1 VTGKIWQSAYQP
13 GIPVEIDTNK
23 YTSLN
28 EMLEL
33 NCSRYSNLPA
43 LSNMGRTLTFADLE
57 RESRHFAAYLQN
69 VLRLPKGARIA
80 LMLPNL
86 LQYPVTFFGV
96 LRAGLI
102 VVNVNPLY
110 TSYEL
115 QRQIKDS
122 SAQAVVVLETFAYK
136 LVEFIE
142 LAELKA
148 VITTGPGDLLPA
160 PRRWLTNFV
169 ARHIGH
175 RVTPYRFNHA
185 IAFRQALVEGSS
197 NSLIKVDIVQDDIA
211 LLQYTGGTTG
221 IPKGATLSHG
231 NLVANVVQIATWIGR
246 ELHEGV
252 EVAITPLPLFH
263 IFSLT
268 ANLLTFI
275 SIGGHNLLITDP
287 RDITALVAFL
297 RRTRFTAMTGVNTLF
312 NELLNHPDFAKV
324 DFSRLKLTVGGGAA
338 VHAAVAKR
346 WKEITGVPITEG
358 YGLTE
363 ASPVVCI
370 NPLDIEDYTGM
381 IGVPIPSTDVTIRDD
396 NGNDLPIGEIGEI
409 CVSGPQVMK
418 GYWNAPDETAK
429 VIRAD
434 GWLFTGDVGYMRE
447 DGFIKFVDRKKDVI
461 VVSGFK
467 VFPNE
472 VEDAAVTHPGVLEA
486 GAKGVADARSDEAV
500 KLFVVKRD
508 PCLTEQELMAHLR
521 RMLAAYKVPKIIEFR
536 DQLPKNAIGKVVRHE
551 LR

>member
-1 VTGKIWQSAYQP
+1 
-13 GIPVEIDTNK
+13 
-23 YTSLN
+23 
-28 EMLEL
+28 
-33 NCSRYSNLPA
+33 
-43 LSNMGRTLTFADLE
+43 
-57 RESRHFAAYLQN
+57 
-69 VLRLPKGARIA
+69 
-80 LMLPNL
+80 
-86 LQYPVTFFGV
+86 
-96 LRAGLI
+96 
-102 VVNVNPLY
+102 
-110 TSYEL
+110 
-115 QRQIKDS
+115 
-122 SAQAVVVLETFAYK
+122 
-136 LVEFIE
+136 LV
-142 LAELKA
+142 
-148 VITTGPGDLLPA
+148 
-160 PRRWLTNFV
+160 
-169 ARHIGH
+169 
-175 RVTPYRFNHA
+175 
-185 IAFRQALVEGSS
+185 
-197 NSLIKVDIVQDDIA
+197 KVDIVQDDIA

-221 IPKGATLSHG
+221 IPKGAILSHG
-231 NLVANVVQIATWIGR
+231 NLVANVVQIATWIGG
-246 ELHEGV
+246 ELKEGV

-287 RDITALVAFL
+287 RDISALVAFL

-312 NELLNHPDFAKV
+312 NALLNHPDFAKV

-338 VHAAVAKR
+338 VHAAVAMR

-396 NGNDLPIGEIGEI
+396 NGNDLPIGQIGEI
-409 CVSGPQVMK
+409 CASGPQVMK
-418 GYWNAPDETAK
+418 GYCNAPDETAK
-429 VIRAD
+429 VIRGD
-434 GWLFTGDVGYMRE
+434 GWLLTGDVGYMRE
-447 DGFIKFVDRKKDVI
+447 DGLIKFIDRKKDVI

-472 VEDAAVTHPGVLEA
+472 VEDAAVTHPGVLDA
-486 GAKGVADARSDEAV
+486 GARGVADARSDEAV

-508 PCLTEQELMAHLR
+508 PCLTEQELKAYLR
-521 RMLAAYKVPKIIEFR
+521 RILTAYKVPKIIEFR

>member
-1 VTGKIWQSAYQP
+1 
-13 GIPVEIDTNK
+13 
-23 YTSLN
+23 
-28 EMLEL
+28 M
-33 NCSRYSNLPA
+33 
-43 LSNMGRTLTFADLE
+43 
-57 RESRHFAAYLQN
+57 
-69 VLRLPKGARIA
+69 
-80 LMLPNL
+80 
-86 LQYPVTFFGV
+86 
-96 LRAGLI
+96 
-102 VVNVNPLY
+102 
-110 TSYEL
+110 
-115 QRQIKDS
+115 
-122 SAQAVVVLETFAYK
+122 
-136 LVEFIE
+136 
-142 LAELKA
+142 
-148 VITTGPGDLLPA
+148 
-160 PRRWLTNFV
+160 
-169 ARHIGH
+169 
-175 RVTPYRFNHA
+175 
-185 IAFRQALVEGSS
+185 
-197 NSLIKVDIVQDDIA
+197 
-211 LLQYTGGTTG
+211 
-221 IPKGATLSHG
+221 
-231 NLVANVVQIATWIGR
+231 
-246 ELHEGV
+246 
-252 EVAITPLPLFH
+252 
-263 IFSLT
+263 
-268 ANLLTFI
+268 
-275 SIGGHNLLITDP
+275 
-287 RDITALVAFL
+287 
-297 RRTRFTAMTGVNTLF
+297 
-312 NELLNHPDFAKV
+312 
-324 DFSRLKLTVGGGAA
+324 KLTVGGGAA

-396 NGNDLPIGEIGEI
+396 NGNELPIGEIGEI

-508 PCLTEQELMAHLR
+508 PCLTEQELKAYLR
-521 RMLAAYKVPKIIEFR
+521 QMLTAYKVPKIIEFR

>member
-1 VTGKIWQSAYQP
+1 MAP
-13 GIPVEIDTNK
+13 
-23 YTSLN
+23 
-28 EMLEL
+28 
-33 NCSRYSNLPA
+33 
-43 LSNMGRTLTFADLE
+43 
-57 RESRHFAAYLQN
+57 
-69 VLRLPKGARIA
+69 
-80 LMLPNL
+80 
-86 LQYPVTFFGV
+86 
-96 LRAGLI
+96 
-102 VVNVNPLY
+102 
-110 TSYEL
+110 
-115 QRQIKDS
+115 
-122 SAQAVVVLETFAYK
+122 YK
-136 LVEFIE
+136 
-142 LAELKA
+142 
-148 VITTGPGDLLPA
+148 
-160 PRRWLTNFV
+160 
-169 ARHIGH
+169 
-175 RVTPYRFNHA
+175 FNHG

-246 ELHEGV
+246 ELKEGV

-297 RRTRFTAMTGVNTLF
+297 QRTRFTAMTGVNTLF

-370 NPLDIEDYTGM
+370 NPLDIKDYTGM

>member
-1 VTGKIWQSAYQP
+1 MTGKIWLPAYQP
-13 GIPVEIDTNK
+13 GIPAEIDTNK
-23 YTSLN
+23 YASLN

-43 LSNMGRTLTFADLE
+43 LSNLGGTLTFAGLE

-69 VLRLPKGARIA
+69 VLRLPKGACVA

-86 LQYPVTFFGV
+86 LQYPVAFFGV

-102 VVNVNPLY
+102 AVNVNPLY
-110 TSYEL
+110 TSHEL

-122 SAQAVVVLETFAYK
+122 GGQAVVVLESFAYK
-136 LVEFIE
+136 LAEFIRIT
-142 LAELKA
+142 ELKA
-148 VITTGPGDLLPA
+148 VITTAPGDLLPA

-169 ARHIGH
+169 ARHIAPG
-175 RVTPYRFNHA
+175 VTPYRFRHA
-185 IAFRQALVEGSS
+185 IGFRQALVEGSA
-197 NSLIKVDIVQDDIA
+197 NSLIKVDIVREDIA

-221 IPKGATLSHG
+221 SPKGAMLSHG
-231 NLVANVVQIATWIGR
+231 NLVANVVQTAAWTSK
-246 ELHEGV
+246 ELKEGV

-268 ANLLTFI
+268 ANLLLFI
-275 SIGGHNLLITDP
+275 SIGGHNHLITDP
-287 RDITALVAFL
+287 RDIPALVAFL
-297 RRTRFTAMTGVNTLF
+297 RRTRFTAISGVNTLF
-312 NELLNHPDFAKV
+312 NALLNHPDFAKA
-324 DFSRLKLTVGGGAA
+324 DFSEFKLTIGGGAA
-338 VHAAVAKR
+338 VHADVAKR
-346 WKEITGVPITEG
+346 WKEVTGVPIIEG

-363 ASPVVCI
+363 ASPVVCV
-370 NPLDIEDYTGM
+370 NPLNIEDYTGM
-381 IGVPIPSTDVTIRDD
+381 IGVPVPSTGVTIRDGD
-396 NGNDLPIGEIGEI
+396 GNELPIGETGEI

-429 VIRAD
+429 VIRAG

-447 DGFIKFVDRKKDVI
+447 DGFIKFIDRKKDVI

-467 VFPNE
+467 VFPSE

-486 GAKGVADARSDEAV
+486 GAKGVADARSGEAV
-500 KLFVVKRD
+500 MLSVVKRD
-508 PCLTEQELMAHLR
+508 PRLAEQELMAHLR
-521 RMLAAYKVPKIIEFR
+521 QKLAAYKVPKVIVFR
-536 DQLPKNAIGKVVRHE
+536 DQLPKNAIGKVMRRE

>member
-1 VTGKIWQSAYQP
+1 MTGKIWQSAYQP
-13 GIPVEIDTNK
+13 GIAVEIDTNK
-23 YTSLN
+23 FKSLN

-33 NCSRYSNLPA
+33 SCSRYSNLPA
-43 LSNMGRTLTFADLE
+43 LSNLGGTLTFADLE
-57 RESRHFAAYLQN
+57 RESRHLAAYLQN
-69 VLRLPKGARIA
+69 VLRLPKGARVA

-86 LQYPVTFFGV
+86 LQYPVAFFGV
-96 LRAGLI
+96 LRAGLV

-110 TSYEL
+110 TPHEL

-122 SAQAVVVLETFAYK
+122 VAQAVIVLESFAYK
-136 LVEFIE
+136 LTEFIG
-142 LAELKA
+142 LAGLKA
-148 VITTGPGDLLPA
+148 VITTAPGDFLPA
-160 PRRWLTNFV
+160 PRRWLTNYL
-169 ARHIGH
+169 AKHSGD
-175 RVTPYRFNHA
+175 RVRPYRFHHA
-185 IAFRQALVEGSS
+185 ITFRQALVEGSV
-197 NSLIKVDIVQDDIA
+197 NSLVKVDIVQDDIA

-221 IPKGATLSHG
+221 IPKGAILSHG
-231 NLVANVVQIATWIGR
+231 NLVANVVQIATWIGE
-246 ELHEGV
+246 ELKEGI
-252 EVAITPLPLFH
+252 EVAIIPLPLFH

-275 SIGGHNLLITDP
+275 SIGGHNVLITDP
-287 RDITALVAFL
+287 RDISALVAFL
-297 RRTRFTAMTGVNTLF
+297 RRTRFTAVTGVNTLF
-312 NELLNHPDFAKV
+312 NALLNHPDFAKV

-381 IGVPIPSTDVTIRDD
+381 IGTPIPSTDVTIRDD
-396 NGNDLPIGEIGEI
+396 NGNDLPIGQTGEI
-409 CVSGPQVMK
+409 CVKGPQVMK
-418 GYWNAPDETAK
+418 GYWNAPNETAN
-429 VIRAD
+429 VISAD
-434 GWLFTGDVGYMRE
+434 GWLLTGDVGYMRE
-447 DGFIKFVDRKKDVI
+447 DGFIKFIDRKKDVI

-472 VEDAAVTHPGVLEA
+472 VEDAAVTHPGVLDA
-486 GAKGVADARSDEAV
+486 GARGVVDARSDEAV
-500 KLFVVKRD
+500 KLFVVRRD
-508 PCLTEQELMAHLR
+508 PCLTEQELKAYLR
-521 RMLAAYKVPKIIEFR
+521 RMLTAYKVPKIIEFR